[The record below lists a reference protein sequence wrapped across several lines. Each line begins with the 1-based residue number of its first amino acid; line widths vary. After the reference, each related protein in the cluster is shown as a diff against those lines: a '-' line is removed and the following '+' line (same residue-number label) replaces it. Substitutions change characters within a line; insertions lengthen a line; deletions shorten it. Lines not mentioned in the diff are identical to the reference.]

1 MIIYGIYDND
11 NHDMAMVMQD
21 GALKMG
27 IYIYIYNVQPYL
39 GCIVS
44 YCLLSSPVCP
54 PYPCSTQKKT
64 FPLVGLILIISS
76 WHSYVIQCSNPWM
89 GYSKKGYIDVSYYI
103 IS

>member
-1 MIIYGIYDND
+1 MMIIYGIYDND
-11 NHDMAMVMQD
+11 NHGMAMVMQH

-27 IYIYIYNVQPYL
+27 IYIYYIYIYNVQPYL

-76 WHSYVIQCSNPWM
+76 
-89 GYSKKGYIDVSYYI
+89 
-103 IS
+103 

>member
-1 MIIYGIYDND
+1 MMIIYGIYDND

-27 IYIYIYNVQPYL
+27 IYYIYNVQPYL

-44 YCLLSSPVCP
+44 YCVIKSSVPTISLFHP
-54 PYPCSTQKKT
+54 KET

-76 WHSYVIQCSNPWM
+76 
-89 GYSKKGYIDVSYYI
+89 
-103 IS
+103 